1 MTLELLQNYWWVLV
15 SILGGILVFLLFVQ
29 GGQSMLLNTPDH
41 KWNELIVNSIGRK
54 WELTFTTLV
63 TFGGAAFASF
73 PLFYSTSFGGAYWLW
88 ILILFSF
95 VLQAVSYEYRKKQG
109 NLYGTRAYDIFL
121 FINGF
126 VGCILLGVA
135 VAMFF
140 FGGEFSVDRSNMLTQ
155 ASPVISHWDNPSHG
169 LEAIFN
175 WRNLLLGITVFML
188 ARILANLYLINS
200 VNGSQKFYD
209 WTIKSLWINT
219 IIFLIFFL
227 AFVVVLFTATG
238 YTVISATPAGTEIEI
253 TPYKYWHNLISSPSI
268 IILLVVGVANVLIGI
283 CATLFYKG
291 YRQGIWF
298 TGIGTFFTVVALFW
312 LAGFCDTPFL
322 PSISDPSSSLSI
334 RNASSSKF
342 TLECMS
348 YVSLL
353 IPFVVGYIWYVW
365 RIIDKKKISE
375 SDI

>member
-29 GGQSMLLNTPDH
+29 GGQSMLLNTPDQ
-41 KWNELIVNSIGRK
+41 KWSELIVSSIGRK

-253 TPYKYWHNLISSPSI
+253 TPYKYCHNLISSPSI